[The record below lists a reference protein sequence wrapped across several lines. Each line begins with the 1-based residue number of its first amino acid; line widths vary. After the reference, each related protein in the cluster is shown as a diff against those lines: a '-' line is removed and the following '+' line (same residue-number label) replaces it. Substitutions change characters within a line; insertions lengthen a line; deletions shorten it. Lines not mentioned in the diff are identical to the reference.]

1 MIDLIIE
8 KLEKYKPYQKS
19 IYINQCEKII
29 DVDRFLDTQ
38 ISIAQTSKSKRGRDL
53 ATDRLR
59 LFGIALKQQ
68 RHETKSVL

>member
-1 MIDLIIE
+1 MIDLILE

-19 IYINQCEKII
+19 IIISKCEKII
-29 DVDRFLDTQ
+29 DVNRFVDSQ
-38 ISIAQTSKSKRGRDL
+38 ISIAKTSKSKRGRDL

-68 RHETKSVL
+68 RDKTKSIL